1 MMLFSYIMHR
11 TCYTRW
17 DDVVQLYHTQNM
29 LHSVRWCC
37 SAISCTEHVTL
48 GEMML
53 FSYIIHRTC
62 YTRWDDVVQLYHTQN
77 MLHSVRWCCSAISYT
92 EHVVLGEMM
101 LFSYIIH
108 RTCYTRW
115 DDVVQLYHTQ
125 NMLYSVRWCCSAI
138 SYTEH
143 VALGEMMMMF
153 ALYYTNAL
161 SWICIGLA
169 HWKNNK
175 STGSICS
182 TRILSKPV
190 FARIILCCVLSGEVE
205 ITNVLIFYL
214 TRPRLEPMIYRNRD
228 EHDNYYI
235 TGAVLFCH
243 VTMT

>member
-1 MMLFSYIMHR
+1 MLY
-11 TCYTRW
+11 
-17 DDVVQLYHTQNM
+17 
-29 LHSVRWCC
+29 SVRWCC

-53 FSYIIHRTC
+53 FSYIMHITC
-62 YTRWDDVVQLYHTQN
+62 HTRWDDVVQLYHTQN

-92 EHVVLGEMM
+92 EHVALGEVM

-153 ALYYTNAL
+153 ALYYSNAL
-161 SWICIGLA
+161 SWIFIGLA
-169 HWKNNK
+169 HWKK
-175 STGSICS
+175 ISL
-182 TRILSKPV
+182 REV
-190 FARIILCCVLSGEVE
+190 FARLPFWV
-205 ITNVLIFYL
+205 NPYL
-214 TRPRLEPMIYRNRD
+214 L
-228 EHDNYYI
+228 
-235 TGAVLFCH
+235 VLFYVACLAEKWK
-243 VTMT
+243 